1 MLKELKYKALK
12 TVVNTIGQ
20 TSDGLRLCSEYGFTS
35 GKMLD
40 YIYENKPSG
49 KFIIGKYI
57 DKIFIRHLGWE
68 AIRTRKNNLSKA
80 LKSAIVASLLAK
92 KEVFIIDVASGPAKY
107 ILEIMQDYKTE
118 NVTALCRDI
127 DCRWLEE
134 GKQNARELGLRNI
147 DFKRGNAFDENDFKE
162 LSKQPNIVVSS
173 GFYDWI
179 TDDELVKKSFQ
190 IIYDNLPKGGY
201 LVFTNQSGHVNL
213 ELVSKVFQDFN
224 HKPLEMTVR
233 NAELINGWAKEIG
246 FNIVKTEQD
255 KYGYYSITLAQKQ

>member
-12 TVVNTIGQ
+12 AVVNTVGQ
-20 TSDGLRLCSEYGFTS
+20 TSDGLKLCSEYGFTS

-49 KFIIGKYI
+49 KFFIGKFI
-57 DKIFIRHLGWE
+57 DAMFIRHLGWE
-68 AIRTRKNNLSKA
+68 VIRTRKDNLSKA
-80 LKSAIVASLLAK
+80 LSSAIVASLLEK
-92 KEVFIIDVASGPAKY
+92 KDVFIVDVASGPAKY
-107 ILEIMQDYKTE
+107 ILEVMNDYKSE
-118 NVTALCRDI
+118 NVSAVCRDI
-127 DCRWLEE
+127 DERWLEE
-134 GKQNARELGLRNI
+134 GKQNARQFGLRNI
-147 DFKRGNAFDENDFKE
+147 DFIWGNAFDENGFKD
-162 LSKQPNIVVSS
+162 LKKQPNIVVSS

-201 LVFTNQSGHVNL
+201 FVFTNQSGHVNL

-224 HKPLEMTVR
+224 HKPLGMTVR
-233 NAELINGWAKEIG
+233 NADLVNGWAKEIG

-255 KYGYYSITLAQKQ
+255 KYGYYSVTMAQK

>member
-12 TVVNTIGQ
+12 TVVDTVGQ

-49 KFIIGKYI
+49 KFFIGRYI

-68 AIRTRKNNLSKA
+68 AIRTRKDNLSKA
-80 LKSAIVASLLAK
+80 LKSAIVSSLLDK
-92 KEVFIIDVASGPAKY
+92 KDVFIVDVASGPAKY
-107 ILEIMQDYKTE
+107 ILEVMQDYKNE
-118 NVTALCRDI
+118 NVSAVCRDI
-127 DCRWLEE
+127 DDRWLDE
-134 GKQNARELGLRNI
+134 GKFKAKYLGLKNI
-147 DFKRGNAFDENDFKE
+147 DFIWGNAFDEDSFKE
-162 LSKQPNIVVSS
+162 LKKQPNIVVSS

-179 TDDELVKKSFQ
+179 TNDELVKKSFQ

-201 LVFTNQSGHVNL
+201 FVFTNQSGHVNL

-233 NAELINGWAKEIG
+233 NAELINSWAKEIG
-246 FNIVKTEQD
+246 FNIVNTEQD
-255 KYGYYSITLAQKQ
+255 KYGYYSITLAQK